1 MRTETQTT
9 DCTDAADSP
18 RLARL
23 RAVTGGFRASER
35 GVSHVVGVVLV
46 LAIVLAGVVSI
57 VGFGVTGLSD
67 STTDVSDTAIERDLT
82 GFARAV
88 DSAAVHSDSAAGTT
102 TVEMSLAEMAESDAS
117 LAVDGDAGRLSLT
130 LENGSGQQELVN
142 TSLGL
147 VEYRNP
153 RSESR
158 IAYQSG
164 LVLSAP
170 DARATPAVIRANDI
184 SHRRAGNAESLTLHV
199 LRLTGTVWV
208 DRQLELSAGAT
219 DDLSPEVLVGG
230 DGAPQTDL
238 VLRVDSTYSEG
249 WELALRDALPAN
261 RTEFSHSGTELEVV
275 YEVPDEGLFL
285 HAYRHEVTVGG
296 Q

>member
-1 MRTETQTT
+1 MREETQTT
-9 DCTDAADSP
+9 ECTDASDSP
-18 RLARL
+18 RLARV
-23 RAVTGGFRASER
+23 RAVTGEFSAAER
-35 GVSHVVGVVLV
+35 GVSHVLGVVLV

-102 TVEMSLAEMAESDAS
+102 TVEMSVAEMAESDAS
-117 LAVDGDAGRLSLT
+117 LTVDEDAGRLSLT
-130 LENGSGQQELVN
+130 LENGSTQQELVN

-219 DDLSPEVLVGG
+219 DDLSPGVLVG

-238 VLRVDSTYSEG
+238 VLRVNSTYSEG
-249 WELALRDALPAN
+249 WELALRDALPAD

-285 HAYRHEVTVGG
+285 HAYRHQVTVGG